1 MSSRAETLGGESR
14 VLEPSAKGC
23 GVESPL
29 WRGALDN
36 SVKER
41 TGEPW
46 KPSVTG
52 SCSGLEGMLMNGSLV
67 PPTVGMGSP
76 FWWVPVES

>member
-14 VLEPSAKGC
+14 VLEPSAKGNW
-23 GVESPL
+23 VESPL
-29 WRGALDN
+29 CRGAFDS

-46 KPSVTG
+46 W
-52 SCSGLEGMLMNGSLV
+52 E
-67 PPTVGMGSP
+67 MGIVQIQWINQSP
-76 FWWVPVES
+76 NKEQKINLNPKRW